1 MWDKIRINK
10 KIILIILDG
19 WGIAPPGSGNMVDQA
34 YTPIFDALKEK
45 YSYTELCASGECVGL
60 MKGQPG
66 NSEAG
71 HLNLGAGRVVE
82 DDSVTINKSI
92 KNRTFFKN
100 PSFYEGLR
108 HSREYHSKIHLMGLV
123 TEESSAHSCPEHWEA
138 MLKFLAKEEVPR
150 VYLHLFTDG
159 RDSSQ
164 HAALK
169 IIEKFKKKINFPH
182 RTGRLTGHLKTEV
195 ASVIGRFYAMDRKK
209 DWENIRKAYE
219 LLVLGYG
226 LRAKDIRE
234 AIISGYNRHETDEYI
249 SGTVIVKDEK
259 PVALIGENDVV
270 IFMNL
275 RSDRARELTKAFV
288 QTDFVLKNPGAFQRE
303 KIENLFFIALTDFG
317 PDLNHTRTAYPSID
331 IKNSL
336 PIWLNGIKQYYI
348 AETEKYAHVTFFFNG
363 GYDHP
368 VAGEKREMIPSPD
381 VPHYDLKPEMSAFK
395 ITSRL
400 LEILH
405 QESPEFIL
413 VNFANPDMLGHTGN
427 LEATRKGVEIVDQCL
442 GKVVEG
448 AREKNYLV
456 IVTADHGNAEDKIDP
471 LTHEIKPFHT
481 SNPVPFIIVSD
492 EKYKLIKGGTIGNV
506 APTVLDLMGI
516 KKPEEMTESLII
528 QNVKIKVENV

>member
-1 MWDKIRINK
+1 MLKIDK
-10 KIILIILDG
+10 KIIVVVLDG
-19 WGIAPPGSGNMVDQA
+19 WGIAPPGLGNMVEA
-34 YTPIFDALKEK
+34 AHTPTFDALKK
-45 YSYTELCASGECVGL
+45 SYSYTELCTSGECVGL

-92 KNRTFFKN
+92 EDGTFFKN

-123 TEESSAHSCPEHWEA
+123 AEESSAHSCPLHWEA
-138 MLKFLAKEEVPR
+138 MLKFLAKKEVPK

-169 IIEKFKKKINFPH
+169 IIEKFKKKISFPH
-182 RTGRLTGHLKTEV
+182 KTGHLTGYLKVEV

-209 DWENIRKAYE
+209 SWENIKKTYE
-219 LLVLGYG
+219 LLVYG
-226 LRAKDIRE
+226 KGLKAPNIKE
-234 AIISGYNRHETDEYI
+234 AIISGYNRQETDEYI
-249 SGTVIVKDEK
+249 SGTVIVKNEK

-288 QTDFVLKNPGAFQRE
+288 QTDFVLKNQGAFERE
-303 KIENLFFIALTDFG
+303 KIQSLFFIALTDFG
-317 PDLNHTRTAYPSID
+317 PDLNHTRCAYPSRD

-336 PIWLNGIKQYYI
+336 PVWLNGIKQYYI

-381 VPHYDLKPEMSAFK
+381 VSHYDKVPEMSAFK
-395 ITSRL
+395 ITRRL
-400 LEILH
+400 LEVMRLK
-405 QESPEFIL
+405 SPEFIL
-413 VNFANPDMLGHTGN
+413 LNFCNPDMLGHTGN
-427 LEATRKGVEIVDQCL
+427 LEATRKGVEIVDECL
-442 GKVVEG
+442 GKVVEE
-448 AREKNYLV
+448 AREKNYV
-456 IVTADHGNAEDKIDP
+456 IIVTADHGNAEDKIDP

-481 SNPVPFIIVSD
+481 SNLVPFIIVSD
-492 EKYKLIKGGTIGNV
+492 KKYQLIKGGIIGNV
-506 APTVLDLMGI
+506 APTIIDLMGI
-516 KKPEEMTESLII
+516 EKPKEMIDSLIVHP
-528 QNVKIKVENV
+528 VK

>member
-10 KIILIILDG
+10 KIIVVVLDG
-19 WGIAPPGSGNMVDQA
+19 WGIAPPGPGNMVEA
-34 YTPIFDALKEK
+34 AHTPTFDALKEN
-45 YSYTELCASGECVGL
+45 YPYTELCASGECVGL
-60 MKGQPG
+60 IKGQPG

-82 DDSVTINKSI
+82 NDSVTINKSI
-92 KNRTFFKN
+92 EDGTFFKN

-123 TEESSAHSCPEHWEA
+123 AEESSAHSCPLHWEA
-138 MLKFLAKEEVPR
+138 MLKFLAKKEVPK

-169 IIEKFKKKINFPH
+169 IIEKFKKKISFPH
-182 RTGRLTGHLKTEV
+182 KTGHLTGYLKVEV

-209 DWENIRKAYE
+209 SWENIKKTYE
-219 LLVLGYG
+219 LLVFGHG
-226 LRAKDIRE
+226 LKAKDIKE
-234 AIISGYNRHETDEYI
+234 AVLSGYNRHETDEYI
-249 SGTVIVKDEK
+249 SGTVIVKNEK

-288 QTDFVLKNPGAFQRE
+288 QTDFVLKNQGAFERE
-303 KIENLFFIALTDFG
+303 EIKNLFFIALTDFG
-317 PDLNHTRTAYPSID
+317 PDLNHTRTAFPSRD

-363 GYDHP
+363 GYDRP
-368 VAGEKREMIPSPD
+368 VAGERREMIPSPD
-381 VPHYDLKPEMSAFK
+381 VAHYDLAPEMSAFK
-395 ITSRL
+395 ITERL
-400 LEILH
+400 IEAM
-405 QESPEFIL
+405 QKESPDFIL

-427 LEATRKGVEIVDQCL
+427 REAARKGIEFVDECL
-442 GKVVEG
+442 GRVAKT
-448 AREKNYLV
+448 AKDLNYTL
-456 IVTADHGNAEDKIDP
+456 IVTADHGNAEEMIN
-471 LTHEIKPFHT
+471 LVTHEIETTHT
-481 SNPVPFIIVSD
+481 TNPVPFIIVD
-492 EKYKLIKGGTIGNV
+492 EKKYHLKKGGVLGNVSPTIIDLFGIEKPKEMIDSLIK
-506 APTVLDLMGI
+506 
-516 KKPEEMTESLII
+516 K
-528 QNVKIKVENV
+528 